1 MTEPHESLTAE
12 RRSPDARTPDARPGR
27 PRRRAGMAVLA
38 LLAVL
43 AAAYTIYWYVAAG
56 ELRSAAE
63 RWREERRAL
72 GETVTWQDF
81 AVGGFPFWLR
91 ATVTA
96 PQWARQDA
104 APWSWEAARVAAR
117 VRPWRFGRVELDLAG
132 DHRFAWTDGARRLAY
147 RGTAESL
154 AALLEI
160 EAGRPTAA
168 TFDLRGLRL
177 DGGGELGVLRLDEAT
192 GSLRRPAVPPADHLV
207 AGWTVAFDGSGIAL
221 PAPPVLPAL
230 PLGQQVTRVVL
241 DASILGAIPPGPL
254 DAGLARWRD
263 DGGTVEVRHIRLDWG
278 PLSIQGDGTLALDA
292 ALQPLGAFSA
302 RAQGFFE
309 AIYILRKQ
317 GQVDSQAANTARL
330 VLGVMSR
337 PSPGGG
343 APTIALPVSIQNRT
357 VFAGPVAV
365 ARLNPIVWTGAM
377 PVF

>member
-1 MTEPHESLTAE
+1 MLLTLPKREVPERDLKLMQKWSKQLLDNVDPRGPQEGQLRFNYTAGPRYDTSLQQY
-12 RRSPDARTPDARPGR
+12 GLL
-27 PRRRAGMAVLA
+27 GMW
-38 LLAVL
+38 
-43 AAAYTIYWYVAAG
+43 AA
-56 ELRSAAE
+56 
-63 RWREERRAL
+63 
-72 GETVTWQDF
+72 Q
-81 AVGGFPFWLR
+81 
-91 ATVTA
+91 
-96 PQWARQDA
+96 Q
-104 APWSWEAARVAAR
+104 
-117 VRPWRFGRVELDLAG
+117 
-132 DHRFAWTDGARRLAY
+132 
-147 RGTAESL
+147 
-154 AALLEI
+154 
-160 EAGRPTAA
+160 
-168 TFDLRGLRL
+168 
-177 DGGGELGVLRLDEAT
+177 
-192 GSLRRPAVPPADHLV
+192 
-207 AGWTVAFDGSGIAL
+207 SGIAL

-309 AIYILRKQ
+309 AIDILRKQ